1 MNIGTRF
8 DLTAAND
15 TALPRRSRLASD
27 SSAFAENLAV
37 ERESFTHRCIQ
48 GPGFSLR
55 MGENILCSGGVGG
68 ADVQTYEA
76 EFTAGSTDED
86 PVVRIRGTANSG
98 EFDFTCPIRDIDPQN
113 ASYAELAALN
123 RWLCRTGAYQTKF
136 PSQAGSV
143 LPCGMD
149 CGDISKKRDF
159 TGGIQNFIAS
169 AFNSSHYPKY
179 GPDIYAHA
187 RELLEVYQE
196 FSRGTAF
203 AFDEPEKALA
213 VSL

>member
-98 EFDFTCPIRDIDPQN
+98 EFDFTCHIRLLCGAGGAEPVALPYRGVSDEVPQ
-113 ASYAELAALN
+113 SGRERAALRDGLRGHLEKAGFYRRN
-123 RWLCRTGAYQTKF
+123 PKLYRLCLQLLSLPEVRTGHLR
-136 PSQAGSV
+136 PR
-143 LPCGMD
+143 P
-149 CGDISKKRDF
+149 
-159 TGGIQNFIAS
+159 
-169 AFNSSHYPKY
+169 
-179 GPDIYAHA
+179 
-187 RELLEVYQE
+187 
-196 FSRGTAF
+196 GTAGG
-203 AFDEPEKALA
+203 
-213 VSL
+213 VSGVFQGYSVCV

>member
-86 PVVRIRGTANSG
+86 PVVRIRG
-98 EFDFTCPIRDIDPQN
+98 
-113 ASYAELAALN
+113 
-123 RWLCRTGAYQTKF
+123 
-136 PSQAGSV
+136 
-143 LPCGMD
+143 
-149 CGDISKKRDF
+149 
-159 TGGIQNFIAS
+159 
-169 AFNSSHYPKY
+169 KY

>member
-86 PVVRIRGTANSG
+86 PVVRIRGTDRTSTPTPGN
-98 EFDFTCPIRDIDPQN
+98 CWRCIRSFPGVQRLRLT
-113 ASYAELAALN
+113 SLRKLL
-123 RWLCRTGAYQTKF
+123 LCRCEDVAGHGDLTHNLTQNKKF
-136 PSQAGSV
+136 
-143 LPCGMD
+143 LCG
-149 CGDISKKRDF
+149 IRSP
-159 TGGIQNFIAS
+159 A
-169 AFNSSHYPKY
+169 
-179 GPDIYAHA
+179 
-187 RELLEVYQE
+187 
-196 FSRGTAF
+196 
-203 AFDEPEKALA
+203 
-213 VSL
+213 

>member
-68 ADVQTYEA
+68 ANPQTYEA
-76 EFTAGSTDED
+76 EFTADSTDED
-86 PVVRIRGTANSG
+86 PIVRIRGTASSG
-98 EFDFTCPIRDIDPQN
+98 EFDFTCHIRDIDPHN

-136 PSQAGSV
+136 PGQAGSV

-149 CGDISKKRDF
+149 CGDVSKKRDF
-159 TGGIQNFIAS
+159 ISGIQNFIAS
-169 AFNSSHYPKY
+169 ASNSSHYPKY
-179 GPDIYAHA
+179 GPSIYAYA
-187 RELLEVYQE
+187 RELLGIYQE
-196 FSRGTAF
+196 FS
-203 AFDEPEKALA
+203 
-213 VSL
+213 